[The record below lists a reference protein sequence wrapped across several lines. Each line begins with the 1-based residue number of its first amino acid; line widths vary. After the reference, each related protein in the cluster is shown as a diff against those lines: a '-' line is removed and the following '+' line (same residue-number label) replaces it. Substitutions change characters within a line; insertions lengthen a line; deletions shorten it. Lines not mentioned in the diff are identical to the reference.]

1 MNEFEWRRQLRN
13 LRQPLRPQRDLWTSI
28 DAALADVAPA
38 STRSS
43 DPSLPRRRPEHWR
56 RWLLGAS
63 LAASALL
70 VAGMGRRLLHPP
82 AGLPVI
88 VSTSPA
94 MPAWKPTDP
103 RLAGAAI
110 ELDAARMELQQA
122 IRQAPDSAALQRLL
136 ARTERQQA
144 QLRQSANS
152 AG

>member
-13 LRQPLRPQRDLWTSI
+13 LRQPLRPQRDLWSSI
-28 DAALADVAPA
+28 EAALAEAALTGAQP
-38 STRSS
+38 S
-43 DPSLPRRRPEHWR
+43 DPTPPRRRPPQR
-56 RWLLGAS
+56 RWLLGAG

-70 VAGMGRRLLHPP
+70 VAGIGWRLLRPP
-82 AGLPVI
+82 AGLPLTFGAA
-88 VSTSPA
+88 SSL
-94 MPAWKPTDP
+94 PAWKPTDP

-122 IRQAPDSAALQRLL
+122 IRQAPGSAALQRLL

-144 QLRQSANS
+144 QLRRSADP